1 MEFLIAVAV
10 LVLGAYFGYKYYQ
23 AKITRE
29 TAPDIYVLPESAE
42 VKVEGNI
49 ATVDIGEL
57 PVKEAAQVVD
67 AVNEEIKKEEKKPRA
82 KKEPKS
88 PAKAEVAEKRT
99 RKSGKFV
106 ADDKSTPDVN
116 EAFKEGKAPAK
127 KKKPTMKVVK

>member
-1 MEFLIAVAV
+1 MEFLIAVVVIA
-10 LVLGAYFGYKYYQ
+10 LGAYFGYTYYK
-23 AKITRE
+23 AKKV
-29 TAPDIYVLPESAE
+29 AVDVYVLPESAE
-42 VKVEGNI
+42 VKVEGNV
-49 ATVDIGEL
+49 ATVAATEANIEA
-57 PVKEAAQVVD
+57 VK
-67 AVNEEIKKEEKKPRA
+67 EEIKKEEKKPKA

-116 EAFKEGKAPAK
+116 EAFKEGKVPAK